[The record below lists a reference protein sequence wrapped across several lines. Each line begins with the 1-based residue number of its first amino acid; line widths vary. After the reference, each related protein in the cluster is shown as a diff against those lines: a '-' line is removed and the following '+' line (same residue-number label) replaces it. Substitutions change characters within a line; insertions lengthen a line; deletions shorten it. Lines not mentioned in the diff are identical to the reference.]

1 MVCRDAA
8 ERAVMACVQEPW
20 AEHRIELGLPEKASP
35 GEKAAKLNELG
46 SRQKILTLQSVDT

>member
-1 MVCRDAA
+1 
-8 ERAVMACVQEPW
+8 MAND
-20 AEHRIELGLPEKASP
+20 LGLPEKASP